1 MIIIRAFRAIDDQEA
16 CYKFIEGHRRLLEIH
31 FGVAKV
37 TSSNTDWVKS
47 ESTIVIIVE
56 DETGNKVY
64 GGARVQ
70 MVDNKIPLPIEFA
83 LGHYDPKIFEL
94 VREGCCEICGMW
106 NSMEVAGMGIGSLI
120 LCRVCVS
127 ITNQLPVDKVYVLCA
142 PVTTRMGKRVG
153 AVVEDRLGDK
163 GIFFYPKDDFVA
175 TAMAIHD
182 CDELNHADPNER
194 INILELREHPDQI
207 KIEKGPKGEFEVQ
220 YKLTIPN
227 LPLKNSKISLP

>member
-1 MIIIRAFRAIDDQEA
+1 MIKIRAFRAIDDQEA
-16 CYKFIEGHRRLLEIH
+16 CHKFIEGHRRLLEIH

-37 TSSNTDWVKS
+37 TSSSQDWVTS
-47 ESTIVIIVE
+47 ENTIVIIVE
-56 DETGNKVY
+56 DETGEKVY

-70 MVDNKIPLPIEFA
+70 MVDGKIQLPIEHA
-83 LGHYDPKIFEL
+83 LGHYDSKIYEF
-94 VREGCCEICGMW
+94 VKPGCAEICGMW

-127 ITNQLPVDKVYVLCA
+127 IVNQLPIDKIYVLCA

-153 AVVEDRLGDK
+153 AVVEETLGDK

-175 TAMAIHD
+175 TAMAILD
-182 CDELNHADPNER
+182 VDVLAHAEEKER
-194 INILELREHPDQI
+194 ENIFELRKNPNQL

-220 YKLTIPN
+220 YQLEIPKLN
-227 LPLKNSKISLP
+227 A